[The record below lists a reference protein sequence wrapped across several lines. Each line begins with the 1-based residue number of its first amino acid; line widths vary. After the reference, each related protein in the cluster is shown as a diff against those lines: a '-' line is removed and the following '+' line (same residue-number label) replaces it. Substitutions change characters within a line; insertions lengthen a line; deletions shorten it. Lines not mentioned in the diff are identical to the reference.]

1 MLVGIHC
8 TVKPCGSHPG
18 AAKEDAMI
26 PRVLTIA
33 GSDSGGGA
41 GIQADLKTITA
52 LGGFGSSAVTAL
64 TAQNT
69 AGVRGIFDVSPE
81 FITMQIDAV
90 MEDIGA
96 DAAKTGMLARRPVIE
111 AVVDGIRRHDIRPL
125 VVDPVM
131 VAQSGDP
138 LLAADARAA
147 MQEVVLPLAT
157 VATPNLAEAAVLS
170 GTEVRDPA
178 GMREAAGRIHD
189 LGPDWVLVKG
199 GHLTGEPLDLLWDG
213 RDLYEVR
220 RPRIDTRNTHGT
232 GCTYSAAIATGLA
245 FGLGVPQ
252 AVEMARDALQVGLE
266 WSLSLGAGSGPLHHG
281 RMFGMGPAAERTDC

>member
-1 MLVGIHC
+1 
-8 TVKPCGSHPG
+8 
-18 AAKEDAMI
+18 MI
-26 PRVLTIA
+26 PKVLTIA

-52 LGGFGSSAVTAL
+52 LGAFGSSAITAL

-69 AGVRGIFDVSPE
+69 AGVRGILGVPPE
-81 FITMQIDAV
+81 FVGQQIDAI

-111 AVVDGIRRHDIRPL
+111 VVVDRVRRHGIRPL

-131 VAQSGDP
+131 VAQSGHS
-138 LLAADARAA
+138 LLEDDAQAA
-147 MQEVVLPLAT
+147 MRDLVLPLA
-157 VATPNLAEAAVLS
+157 AALA
-170 GTEVRDPA
+170 GMEVGDPA
-178 GMREAAGRIHD
+178 AMREAARRIRD
-189 LGPDWVLVKG
+189 LGPEWVLVKG
-199 GHLTGEPLDLLWDG
+199 GHLAGEPLDLLWDG

-245 FGLGVPQ
+245 FGLPVPA
-252 AVEMARDALQVGLE
+252 AVEMARDALQAGLAA
-266 WSLSLGAGSGPLHHG
+266 SLSLGAGSGPLNHG
-281 RMFGMGPAAERTDC
+281 RMFGMGPGSGRGA

>member
-1 MLVGIHC
+1 
-8 TVKPCGSHPG
+8 
-18 AAKEDAMI
+18 MI

-52 LGGFGSSAVTAL
+52 LGGFATSVLTAL

-69 AGVRGIFDVSPE
+69 TGVRGISDVAPE
-81 FITMQIDAV
+81 FVSLQIDAV

-111 AVVDGIRRHDIRPL
+111 AVADGIRRHGIGPL

-138 LLAADARAA
+138 LLQEDAQAAVR
-147 MQEVVLPLAT
+147 EVMLPLAT
-157 VATPNLAEAAVLS
+157 VATPNLAEAAVLA
-170 GTEVRDPA
+170 GMEVADPA
-178 GMREAAGRIHD
+178 AMREAARRIHG
-189 LGPDWVLVKG
+189 LGPEWVLLKG
-199 GHLTGEPLDLLWDG
+199 GHLEGEPLDLLWNG

-220 RPRIDTRNTHGT
+220 RPRIETRNTHGT

-245 FGLGVPQ
+245 FGLAVPE
-252 AVEMARDALQVGLE
+252 AVELARDALQTGLE
-266 WSLSLGAGSGPLHHG
+266 ASLSVGRGSGPLNHG
-281 RMFGMGPAAERTDC
+281 RMFGMGPGTARDS